1 MKTDILAFYQ
11 DYSIF
16 PLKKLFLSYVT
27 GVNRSFLCKFV
38 SIEYPYNPVE
48 AMSIFK
54 DRIEAVRAMMRSKGW
69 DVVIVTGN
77 DPHNSEYSAARWH
90 QVAWLSGYTGE
101 GDLVITEDHVGLWT
115 DTRYFIQASRQLP
128 EAGVELHKTRVLGQV
143 LIPEWLADHFAEFDE
158 ICVAVDGLCMT
169 VSSVEDIQKTVG
181 EKIRFVNAPDMLEV
195 LWTDRPEI
203 PQTPIITLGP
213 EQVGWSRVQ
222 KVRWIRKWLTDKGYD
237 AILLTA
243 LDEIAWMLNVRGQ
256 DVAYNPVVMSY
267 LLVTQDNVLWFAR
280 KGEIPDDDGET
291 EDSFHELLADG
302 VNIQEYSDVEAA
314 LSNLVDGNYIKA
326 LFVDPATFNFSL
338 FSILNSRYVI
348 MGTSPVGLRKSVKN
362 EVEIAGMREAH
373 LEDGVAMERF
383 LHWLQTSVE
392 AGDAVN
398 EYEASRKLHEF
409 RSEIEGFRGESFETI
424 SAYGPNAALPHYVT
438 PEEGSAE
445 IYAEGL
451 YLCDSGG
458 QYLFGTTD
466 ITRTVPLGPCS
477 QLEKEDYT
485 LVLKGHIAL
494 AKAVFPKGTAGC
506 QLDVLAREP
515 LWSAKRNFGHGT
527 GHGVGFYLNVH
538 EGPQD
543 IRQNFNR
550 QALIPGM
557 ITSDEPGIYR
567 EGKFG
572 IRHENLILC
581 VDAGENDFG
590 HWLRFE
596 TLTLC
601 HFDTSILVKDLLDRS
616 EIDWLNAYNEHVY
629 RTLSPRLTP
638 EVASWLRQKTLPI

>member
-1 MKTDILAFYQ
+1 M
-11 DYSIF
+11 
-16 PLKKLFLSYVT
+16 T

-69 DVVIVTGN
+69 DVAIVTGN

-90 QVAWLSGYTGE
+90 QVAWLTGYTGE
-101 GDLVITEDHVGLWT
+101 GDLVITEDHAGLWT

-128 EAGVELHKTRVLGQV
+128 EAGVELHKTRVPGQV

-158 ICVAVDGLCMT
+158 IRVAVDGLCMT

-213 EQVGWSRVQ
+213 EQVGWSREQ
-222 KVRWIRKWLTDKGYD
+222 KVRWMRKWLADKGYD

-280 KGEIPDDDGET
+280 KGPTPDEDGET

-314 LSNLVDGNYIKA
+314 LSNLVDGSYIRT
-326 LFVDPATFNFSL
+326 LFVDPATLNYNL
-338 FSILNSRYVI
+338 CSILKDRSIVF
-348 MGTSPVGLRKSVKN
+348 GTSPVGLRKSVKN
-362 EVEIAGMREAH
+362 DVEVAGMKEAH
-373 LEDGVAMERF
+373 LEDGIAVERF
-383 LHWLQTSVE
+383 LHWLQTSIE

-398 EYEASRKLHEF
+398 EYEASLKLHQF

-424 SAYGPNAALPHYVT
+424 SAYGPNAALPHYIT

-445 IYAEGL
+445 LYAEGL

-458 QYLFGTTD
+458 QFLFGTTD

-494 AKAVFPKGTAGC
+494 SKAVFPKGTAGC

-515 LWSAKRNFGHGT
+515 LWNAMRDFGHGT

-572 IRHENLILC
+572 VRHENLILC
-581 VDAGENDFG
+581 VDAGVNDFG

-596 TLTLC
+596 PLTLC

-616 EIDWLNAYNEHVY
+616 EIDWLNAYNERVY

>member
-1 MKTDILAFYQ
+1 M
-11 DYSIF
+11 
-16 PLKKLFLSYVT
+16 FLSYVT

-69 DVVIVTGN
+69 DAVIVTGN

-90 QVAWLSGYTGE
+90 QVAWLTGYTGE
-101 GDLVITEDHVGLWT
+101 GDLVITEDHAGLWT
-115 DTRYFIQASRQLP
+115 DTRYFIQASQQLP
-128 EAGVELHKTRVLGQV
+128 AAGVELHKTRVPGQV
-143 LIPEWLADHFAEFDE
+143 LIPEWLAGHFADCDE
-158 ICVAVDGLCMT
+158 VRVAIDGLCMT
-169 VSSVEDIQKTVG
+169 VSSVKDIQEAVG
-181 EKIRFVNAPDMLEV
+181 GKAHFVNALDMLEV
-195 LWTDRPEI
+195 LWTDRPKI

-326 LFVDPATFNFSL
+326 LFVDPATLNFSL

-567 EGKFG
+567 EGRFG

>member
-1 MKTDILAFYQ
+1 
-11 DYSIF
+11 
-16 PLKKLFLSYVT
+16 
-27 GVNRSFLCKFV
+27 
-38 SIEYPYNPVE
+38 
-48 AMSIFK
+48 MSIFK

-158 ICVAVDGLCMT
+158 IRVAVDGLCMT

-213 EQVGWSRVQ
+213 EQVGWSREQ
-222 KVRWIRKWLTDKGYD
+222 KVRWMRKWLADKGYD

-280 KGEIPDDDGET
+280 KGPTPDEDGET

-314 LSNLVDGNYIKA
+314 LSNLVDGSYIRT
-326 LFVDPATFNFSL
+326 LFVDPATLNYNL
-338 FSILNSRYVI
+338 CSILKDQSIVF
-348 MGTSPVGLRKSVKN
+348 GTSPVGLRKSVKN
-362 EVEIAGMREAH
+362 DVEVAGMKEAH
-373 LEDGVAMERF
+373 LEDGIAVERF
-383 LHWLQTSVE
+383 LHWLQTSIE

-398 EYEASRKLHEF
+398 EYEASLKLHQF

-424 SAYGPNAALPHYVT
+424 SAYGPNAALPHYIT

-445 IYAEGL
+445 LYAEGL

-458 QYLFGTTD
+458 QFLFGTTD

-494 AKAVFPKGTAGC
+494 SKAVFPKGTAGC

-515 LWSAKRNFGHGT
+515 LWNAMRDFGHGT

-550 QALIPGM
+550 QALLPGM

-572 IRHENLILC
+572 VRHENLILC
-581 VDAGENDFG
+581 VDAGVNDFG

-596 TLTLC
+596 PLTLC

-616 EIDWLNAYNEHVY
+616 EIDWLNAYNERVF

>member
-1 MKTDILAFYQ
+1 
-11 DYSIF
+11 
-16 PLKKLFLSYVT
+16 
-27 GVNRSFLCKFV
+27 
-38 SIEYPYNPVE
+38 
-48 AMSIFK
+48 MSIFK

-90 QVAWLSGYTGE
+90 QVAWLTGYTGE
-101 GDLVITEDHVGLWT
+101 GDLVITEDHAGLWT

-128 EAGVELHKTRVLGQV
+128 EAGVELHKTRVPGQV

-158 ICVAVDGLCMT
+158 IRVAVDGLCMT

-213 EQVGWSRVQ
+213 EQVGWSREQ
-222 KVRWIRKWLTDKGYD
+222 KVRWMRKWLADKGYD

-280 KGEIPDDDGET
+280 KGPIPDEDGET

-314 LSNLVDGNYIKA
+314 LSNLVDGSYIRT
-326 LFVDPATFNFSL
+326 LFVDPATLNYNL
-338 FSILNSRYVI
+338 CSILKDQSIVF
-348 MGTSPVGLRKSVKN
+348 GTSPVGLRKSVKN
-362 EVEIAGMREAH
+362 DVEVAGMKEAH
-373 LEDGVAMERF
+373 LEDGIAVERF
-383 LHWLQTSVE
+383 LYWLQTSIE

-398 EYEASRKLHEF
+398 EYEASLKLHQF

-424 SAYGPNAALPHYVT
+424 SAYGPNAALPHYIT

-445 IYAEGL
+445 LYAEGL

-458 QYLFGTTD
+458 QFLFGTTD

-494 AKAVFPKGTAGC
+494 SKAVFPKGTAGC

-515 LWSAKRNFGHGT
+515 LWNAMRDFGHGT

-550 QALIPGM
+550 QALLPGM

-572 IRHENLILC
+572 VRHENLILC
-581 VDAGENDFG
+581 VDAGVNDFG

-596 TLTLC
+596 PLTLC

-616 EIDWLNAYNEHVY
+616 EIDWLNAYNGRVF

>member
-1 MKTDILAFYQ
+1 M
-11 DYSIF
+11 
-16 PLKKLFLSYVT
+16 T

-90 QVAWLSGYTGE
+90 QVAWLTGYTGE
-101 GDLVITEDHVGLWT
+101 GDLVITEDHAGLWT

-128 EAGVELHKTRVLGQV
+128 EAGVELHKTRVPGQV
-143 LIPEWLADHFAEFDE
+143 LIPEWLAGHFADCDE
-158 ICVAVDGLCMT
+158 VRVAVDGLCMT

-181 EKIRFVNAPDMLEV
+181 EKTRFVNAPDMLEV

-213 EQVGWSRVQ
+213 EQVGWSREQ
-222 KVRWIRKWLTDKGYD
+222 KVRWMRKWLADKGYD

-280 KGEIPDDDGET
+280 KGPTPDEDGET

-314 LSNLVDGNYIKA
+314 LSNLVDGSYIRT
-326 LFVDPATFNFSL
+326 LFVDPATLNYNL
-338 FSILNSRYVI
+338 CSILKDQSIVF
-348 MGTSPVGLRKSVKN
+348 GTSPVGLRKSVKN
-362 EVEIAGMREAH
+362 DVEVAGMKEAH
-373 LEDGVAMERF
+373 LEDGIAVERF
-383 LHWLQTSVE
+383 LHWLQTSIE

-398 EYEASRKLHEF
+398 EYEASLKLHQF

-424 SAYGPNAALPHYVT
+424 SAYGPNAALPHYIT

-445 IYAEGL
+445 LYAEGL

-458 QYLFGTTD
+458 QFLFGTTD

-494 AKAVFPKGTAGC
+494 SKAVFPKGTAGC

-515 LWSAKRNFGHGT
+515 LWNAMRDFGHGT

-550 QALIPGM
+550 QALLPGM

-572 IRHENLILC
+572 VRHENLILC
-581 VDAGENDFG
+581 VDAGVNDFG

-596 TLTLC
+596 PLTLC

-616 EIDWLNAYNEHVY
+616 EIDWLNAYNERVF

>member
-1 MKTDILAFYQ
+1 
-11 DYSIF
+11 
-16 PLKKLFLSYVT
+16 
-27 GVNRSFLCKFV
+27 
-38 SIEYPYNPVE
+38 
-48 AMSIFK
+48 MSIFK

-90 QVAWLSGYTGE
+90 QVAWLTGYTGE
-101 GDLVITEDHVGLWT
+101 GDLVITEDHAGLWT

-158 ICVAVDGLCMT
+158 IRVAVDGLCMT

-213 EQVGWSRVQ
+213 EQVGWSREQ
-222 KVRWIRKWLTDKGYD
+222 KVRWMRKWLADKGYD

-256 DVAYNPVVMSY
+256 DVDYNPVVMSY

-280 KGEIPDDDGET
+280 KGPTPDEDGET

-314 LSNLVDGNYIKA
+314 LSNLVDGSYIKT
-326 LFVDPATFNFSL
+326 LFVDPATLNYNL
-338 FSILNSRYVI
+338 CSILKDRSIVF
-348 MGTSPVGLRKSVKN
+348 GTSPVGLRKSVKN
-362 EVEIAGMREAH
+362 DVEVAGMKEAH
-373 LEDGVAMERF
+373 LEDGIAVERF
-383 LHWLQTSVE
+383 LHWLQTSIE

-398 EYEASRKLHEF
+398 EYDASLKLHRF

-424 SAYGPNAALPHYVT
+424 SAYGPNAALPHYIT

-445 IYAEGL
+445 LYAEGL

-458 QYLFGTTD
+458 QFLFGTTD

-494 AKAVFPKGTAGC
+494 SNAVFPKGTAGC

-515 LWSAKRNFGHGT
+515 LWNAMRDFGHGT

-581 VDAGENDFG
+581 VDAGVNDFG

-596 TLTLC
+596 PLTLC

-616 EIDWLNAYNEHVY
+616 EIDWLNAYNERVF

>member
-1 MKTDILAFYQ
+1 MKADILAFYQ

-16 PLKKLFLSYVT
+16 PLKKWFLSYVT

-90 QVAWLSGYTGE
+90 QVAWLTGYTGE
-101 GDLVITEDHVGLWT
+101 GDLLITEDHAGLWT

-128 EAGVELHKTRVLGQV
+128 EAGVELHKTRVPGQV

-158 ICVAVDGLCMT
+158 IRVAVDGLCMT

-213 EQVGWSRVQ
+213 EQVGWSREQ
-222 KVRWIRKWLTDKGYD
+222 KVRWMRKWLADKGYD

-280 KGEIPDDDGET
+280 KGPTPDEDGET

-314 LSNLVDGNYIKA
+314 LSNLVDGSYIKT
-326 LFVDPATFNFSL
+326 LFVDPATLNYNL
-338 FSILNSRYVI
+338 CSILKDRSIVF
-348 MGTSPVGLRKSVKN
+348 GTSPVGLRKSVKN
-362 EVEIAGMREAH
+362 DVEVAGMKEAH
-373 LEDGVAMERF
+373 LEDGIAVERF
-383 LHWLQTSVE
+383 LHWLQTSIE

-398 EYEASRKLHEF
+398 EYEASLKLHRF

-424 SAYGPNAALPHYVT
+424 SAYGPNAALPHYIT

-445 IYAEGL
+445 LYAEGL

-458 QYLFGTTD
+458 QFLFGTTD
-466 ITRTVPLGPCS
+466 ITRTVPLGSCS

-494 AKAVFPKGTAGC
+494 SKAVFPKGTAGC

-515 LWSAKRNFGHGT
+515 LWNAMRDFGHGT

-550 QALIPGM
+550 QALLPGM

-572 IRHENLILC
+572 VRHENLILC
-581 VDAGENDFG
+581 VDAGVNDFG

-596 TLTLC
+596 PLTLC

-616 EIDWLNAYNEHVY
+616 EIDWLNAYNERVF

>member
-1 MKTDILAFYQ
+1 
-11 DYSIF
+11 
-16 PLKKLFLSYVT
+16 
-27 GVNRSFLCKFV
+27 
-38 SIEYPYNPVE
+38 
-48 AMSIFK
+48 
-54 DRIEAVRAMMRSKGW
+54 MMRSKGW

-101 GDLVITEDHVGLWT
+101 GDLVITEDHAGLWT

-128 EAGVELHKTRVLGQV
+128 AAGVELHKTRVPGQV
-143 LIPEWLADHFAEFDE
+143 LIPEWLAGHFADLGE

-169 VSSVEDIQKTVG
+169 ASSVKDIQDAVG
-181 EKIRFVNAPDMLEV
+181 EKVRFVNVPDMIEV
-195 LWTDRPEI
+195 FWTDRPEI
-203 PQTPIITLGP
+203 PQTPVITLGP
-213 EQVGWSRVQ
+213 EQVGWSRGQ
-222 KVRWIRKWLTDKGYD
+222 KVRWMRRWLDEKGYD

-280 KGEIPDDDGET
+280 KGPTPDEDGET
-291 EDSFHELLADG
+291 EDSFHELIADG
-302 VNIQEYSDVEAA
+302 VNIQEYSDVETA
-314 LSNLVDGNYIKA
+314 LSNLVDGSYIKA
-326 LFVDPATFNFSL
+326 LFVDPATLNYNLYCILKDNSPQ
-338 FSILNSRYVI
+338 SIVF
-348 MGTSPVGLRKSVKN
+348 GTSPVGLRKSVKN
-362 EVEIAGMREAH
+362 DVEITGMKEAH
-373 LEDGVAMERF
+373 LEDGIAMERF

-392 AGDAVN
+392 AGDAIN
-398 EYEASRKLHEF
+398 EYEASLKLHEF

-466 ITRTVPLGPCS
+466 ITRTIPLGPCS

-494 AKAVFPKGTAGC
+494 SKAVFPKGTAGC

-515 LWSAKRNFGHGT
+515 LWNAKRNFGHGT

-543 IRQNFNR
+543 IRQNFNH

-581 VDAGENDFG
+581 VEAGENDFG
-590 HWLRFE
+590 HWFRFE
-596 TLTLC
+596 PLTLC
-601 HFDTSILVKDLLDRS
+601 HFDTSILLKDLLDRS
-616 EIDWLNAYNEHVY
+616 EIEWLNAYNERVY
-629 RTLSPRLTP
+629 QTLSPRLSQD
-638 EVASWLRQKTLPI
+638 VAAWLRQKTLPIYNSEKE

>member
-1 MKTDILAFYQ
+1 
-11 DYSIF
+11 
-16 PLKKLFLSYVT
+16 
-27 GVNRSFLCKFV
+27 
-38 SIEYPYNPVE
+38 
-48 AMSIFK
+48 MSIFK
-54 DRIEAVRAMMRSKGW
+54 DRIEAVRAMMRSKGC

-90 QVAWLSGYTGE
+90 QVAWLTGYTGE
-101 GDLVITEDHVGLWT
+101 GDLVITEDHAGLWT

-128 EAGVELHKTRVLGQV
+128 EAGVELHKTRVPGQV

-158 ICVAVDGLCMT
+158 IRVAVDGLCMT

-213 EQVGWSRVQ
+213 EQVGWSREQ
-222 KVRWIRKWLTDKGYD
+222 KVRWMRKWLADKGYD

-280 KGEIPDDDGET
+280 KGPTPDEDGET

-314 LSNLVDGNYIKA
+314 LSNLVDGSYIRT
-326 LFVDPATFNFSL
+326 LFVDPATLNYNL
-338 FSILNSRYVI
+338 CSILKDQSIVF
-348 MGTSPVGLRKSVKN
+348 GTSPVGLRKSVKN
-362 EVEIAGMREAH
+362 DVEVAGMKEAH
-373 LEDGVAMERF
+373 LEDGIAVERF
-383 LHWLQTSVE
+383 LHWLQTSIE

-398 EYEASRKLHEF
+398 EYEASLKLHQF

-424 SAYGPNAALPHYVT
+424 SAYGPNAALPHYIT

-445 IYAEGL
+445 LYAEGL

-458 QYLFGTTD
+458 QFLFGTTD

-494 AKAVFPKGTAGC
+494 SKAVFPKGTAGC

-515 LWSAKRNFGHGT
+515 LWNAMRDFGHGT

-550 QALIPGM
+550 QALLPGM

-572 IRHENLILC
+572 VRHENLILC
-581 VDAGENDFG
+581 VDAGVNDFG

-596 TLTLC
+596 PLTLC

-616 EIDWLNAYNEHVY
+616 EIDWLNAYNERVF
-629 RTLSPRLTP
+629 RTISPRLTP